1 MVFYTAMDLNR
12 QVMLYNDKL
21 GLDLDGKKISECI
34 DIIINECPQLH
45 STQDLKELAKT
56 NLKSI
61 ETEYG
66 YKAVRLFMYDTVK
79 QCLLQ
84 SYTGKDKLQIKYEK
98 LIKHIRE
105 FHESKLGDLRLT
117 LDIYNYYKL
126 LEDVIDEEYGVITYY
141 NNRLYSLVKTLD
153 ITNYNE
159 DVVNVLNDTLKS
171 ELKFSGDKY
180 YIKQDL
186 KNPEIL
192 KMLYEHIAEEH
203 FDETVVQD
211 YNIFIDYDGYGNEY
225 YLTDYE
231 ESWYD
236 ENGVYHC
243 IMWDKESS
251 IDDYKR
257 IGLLND

>member
-12 QVMLYNDKL
+12 QVMLYNDRL

-45 STQDLKELAKT
+45 SMQELKELARA
-56 NLKSI
+56 NLKTI
-61 ETEYG
+61 EKEYG

-79 QCLLQ
+79 QCMLQ
-84 SYTGKDKLQIKYEK
+84 SFTGKNKLQIKYEK

-105 FHESKLGDLRLT
+105 FHESKLKCLRLT

-126 LEDVIDEEYGVITYY
+126 LEDVLDEEYGVMTYY
-141 NNRLYSLVKTLD
+141 NNRLYSIVKTLD
-153 ITNYNE
+153 ITNYKE
-159 DVVNVLNDTLKS
+159 DVVNVLNDTLYS

-203 FDETVVQD
+203 FDETVVMD
-211 YNIFIDYDGYGNEY
+211 YNILTEYDGYGNEY
-225 YLTDYE
+225 YMSDYE
-231 ESWYD
+231 HFWYD
-236 ENGVYHC
+236 EDGTYHC
-243 IMWDKESS
+243 VMWEKEST

-257 IGLLND
+257 VGLPNG